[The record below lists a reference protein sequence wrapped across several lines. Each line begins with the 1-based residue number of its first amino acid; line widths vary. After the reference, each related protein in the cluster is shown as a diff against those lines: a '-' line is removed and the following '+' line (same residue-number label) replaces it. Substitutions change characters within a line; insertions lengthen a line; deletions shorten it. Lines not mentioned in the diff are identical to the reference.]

1 MVKTKIKLTNLD
13 IDHTNVYLRAAE
25 VWKALNDANMPEQ
38 AATFVKKLSECRN
51 SGEALELVKQYVD
64 IS

>member
-13 IDHTNVYLRAAE
+13 INNTNVFTFAGE

-38 AATFVKKLSECRN
+38 AASFVKKLSECRN
-51 SGEALELVKQYVD
+51 ADEALRLVKEYVD
-64 IS
+64 IC